1 MKKLRVLILLILSF
15 YSLNIYSQNIIE
27 GQISYS
33 NDLGENTPLIGV
45 SIYWKDTS
53 IGTLS
58 DIDGKFK
65 ISKTNLTN
73 ELIFKFLGF
82 NDKLINVEN
91 QNFLNII
98 MTENENT
105 LDEVIV
111 NKKKKTLQK
120 SYFKTQNI
128 TNVSSDELLKAAC
141 CNISESFETN
151 PSIDVNYSNAIT
163 GVKQVKM
170 LGLES
175 PYLLIT
181 EENIP
186 MIRGASQVYGLSFIP
201 GTWVESMQ
209 ITKGSGSVVNGF
221 ESISGQINVEL
232 KKPYSDTP
240 FFINVYSN
248 TMGRNE
254 INLHANK
261 IINDKLS
268 TGFYLHGNKNSN
280 VNDKNN
286 DGFLDNPKSEAFNF
300 FNRWQYINPQKG
312 TVSFLGIRYMKDEK
326 IIGENTTKFDL
337 NDKVREPWIGEINTN
352 RLDSNFKYGYVNPSI
367 PYQSLGFQMAYSNHD
382 QKSFFGLRK
391 YDINQRSFYS
401 SIIYNSIIGNTLNKI
416 KLGLNYS
423 YDDFDETVDTQSSL
437 IEKFADVFYNRIDK
451 SIGGFFEYSYDSMD
465 SVSLIAGVRYD
476 LHNNLGNFFTPR
488 IHLRYQPFEKSV
500 FRLSLGTGR
509 KSSNIFSEN
518 QNVFATGRE
527 IKILNNSGKFYGLEP
542 EKAFNYGISFRQ
554 GFFINNREADITFD
568 YYVTDF
574 DNQVVVDWETQGE
587 FSFYNLDGK
596 SFAKSLQVDFE
607 YDINDNIL
615 LKSTYKNFN
624 VKKQYKS
631 GFYQNPLTPKNRFFT
646 NIEASTNESKNG
658 SKWKFDLTYNWIGK
672 QRLPSH
678 SELDNFNGNSPSYS
692 LINSQITKVYSDK
705 FEIYVGGENIG
716 AYSQSN
722 PILGNPF
729 GTDFDT
735 SLIYAPIH
743 KALFYVGLRFNN

>member
-1 MKKLRVLILLILSF
+1 MKKLRAIILLILSF

-423 YDDFDETVDTQSSL
+423 YDDFDETVNTQSSL
-437 IEKFADVFYNRIDK
+437 IEKFADVLYNRIDK

-607 YDINDNIL
+607 YEINDNIL

>member
-1 MKKLRVLILLILSF
+1 MEKLRVLILLILSF

-423 YDDFDETVDTQSSL
+423 YDDFDETVNTQSSL

-465 SVSLIAGVRYD
+465 SVSLIVGVRYD

-607 YDINDNIL
+607 YEINDNIL

-678 SELDNFNGNSPSYS
+678 SELDDFNGNSPSYS

>member
-91 QNFLNII
+91 HNFLNII

-437 IEKFADVFYNRIDK
+437 IEKFSDVFYNRIDK

-607 YDINDNIL
+607 YEINDNIL

>member
-1 MKKLRVLILLILSF
+1 MEKLRVLILLILSF

-33 NDLGENTPLIGV
+33 NDLGVNTPLIGV

-105 LDEVIV
+105 LDEVVV

-337 NDKVREPWIGEINTN
+337 NNKVREPWIGEINTN

-423 YDDFDETVDTQSSL
+423 YDDFDETVNTQSSL

-607 YDINDNIL
+607 YEINDNIL

-678 SELDNFNGNSPSYS
+678 SELDDFNGNSPSYS

>member
-91 QNFLNII
+91 HNFLNII

-280 VNDKNN
+280 INDKNN

-326 IIGENTTKFDL
+326 IIGENITKFDL

-423 YDDFDETVDTQSSL
+423 YDDFDETVNTQSSL

-488 IHLRYQPFEKSV
+488 IHFRYQPFEKSV

-678 SELDNFNGNSPSYS
+678 SELDDFNGNSPSYS

-716 AYSQSN
+716 GYSQSN

>member
-1 MKKLRVLILLILSF
+1 MEKLRVLILLILSF

-280 VNDKNN
+280 ANDKNN

-423 YDDFDETVDTQSSL
+423 YDDFDETVNTLSSL

-465 SVSLIAGVRYD
+465 SVSLIAGIRYD

-607 YDINDNIL
+607 YEINDNIL

-678 SELDNFNGNSPSYS
+678 SELDDFNGNSPSYS

>member
-1 MKKLRVLILLILSF
+1 MEKLRVLILLILSF

-423 YDDFDETVDTQSSL
+423 YDDFDETVNTQSSL

-607 YDINDNIL
+607 YEINDNIL

-672 QRLPSH
+672 QRLPNH

>member
-1 MKKLRVLILLILSF
+1 MEKLRVLILLILSF

-423 YDDFDETVDTQSSL
+423 YDDFDETVNTQSSL

-607 YDINDNIL
+607 YEINDNIL

-678 SELDNFNGNSPSYS
+678 SELDDFNGNSPSYS

>member
-1 MKKLRVLILLILSF
+1 MKKLRAIILLILSF

-423 YDDFDETVDTQSSL
+423 YDDFDETVNTQSSL

-607 YDINDNIL
+607 YEINDNIL

-672 QRLPSH
+672 QRLPNH

>member
-1 MKKLRVLILLILSF
+1 MEKLRVLILLILSF

-280 VNDKNN
+280 INDKNN

-312 TVSFLGIRYMKDEK
+312 TVSF
-326 IIGENTTKFDL
+326 
-337 NDKVREPWIGEINTN
+337 
-352 RLDSNFKYGYVNPSI
+352 
-367 PYQSLGFQMAYSNHD
+367 
-382 QKSFFGLRK
+382 FG
-391 YDINQRSFYS
+391 
-401 SIIYNSIIGNTLNKI
+401 
-416 KLGLNYS
+416 
-423 YDDFDETVDTQSSL
+423 
-437 IEKFADVFYNRIDK
+437 
-451 SIGGFFEYSYDSMD
+451 
-465 SVSLIAGVRYD
+465 
-476 LHNNLGNFFTPR
+476 
-488 IHLRYQPFEKSV
+488 
-500 FRLSLGTGR
+500 
-509 KSSNIFSEN
+509 
-518 QNVFATGRE
+518 
-527 IKILNNSGKFYGLEP
+527 
-542 EKAFNYGISFRQ
+542 
-554 GFFINNREADITFD
+554 
-568 YYVTDF
+568 
-574 DNQVVVDWETQGE
+574 
-587 FSFYNLDGK
+587 
-596 SFAKSLQVDFE
+596 
-607 YDINDNIL
+607 
-615 LKSTYKNFN
+615 
-624 VKKQYKS
+624 
-631 GFYQNPLTPKNRFFT
+631 
-646 NIEASTNESKNG
+646 
-658 SKWKFDLTYNWIGK
+658 
-672 QRLPSH
+672 
-678 SELDNFNGNSPSYS
+678 YS
-692 LINSQITKVYSDK
+692 LH
-705 FEIYVGGENIG
+705 E
-716 AYSQSN
+716 
-722 PILGNPF
+722 
-729 GTDFDT
+729 
-735 SLIYAPIH
+735 
-743 KALFYVGLRFNN
+743 R

>member
-423 YDDFDETVDTQSSL
+423 YDDFDETVNTQSSL

-607 YDINDNIL
+607 YEINDNIL

-678 SELDNFNGNSPSYS
+678 SELDDFNGNSPSYS

>member
-1 MKKLRVLILLILSF
+1 MEKLRVLILLILSF

-465 SVSLIAGVRYD
+465 SVSLIVGVRYD

-607 YDINDNIL
+607 YEINDNIL

>member
-91 QNFLNII
+91 HNFLNII

-280 VNDKNN
+280 INDKNN

-312 TVSFLGIRYMKDEK
+312 TVSFFGIRYMKDEK

-423 YDDFDETVDTQSSL
+423 YDDFDETVNTQSSL

-465 SVSLIAGVRYD
+465 SVSLIAGIRYD

-607 YDINDNIL
+607 YEINDNIL

-678 SELDNFNGNSPSYS
+678 SELDDFNGNSPSYS

>member
-1 MKKLRVLILLILSF
+1 MEKLRVLILLILSF

-33 NDLGENTPLIGV
+33 NDLGLNTPLIGV

-280 VNDKNN
+280 INDKNN

-423 YDDFDETVDTQSSL
+423 YDDFDETVNTQSSL

-607 YDINDNIL
+607 YEINDNIL

-678 SELDNFNGNSPSYS
+678 SELDDFNGNSPSYS

>member
-1 MKKLRVLILLILSF
+1 MKKLRVIILLILSF

-33 NDLGENTPLIGV
+33 NDLGLNTPLIGV

-280 VNDKNN
+280 INDKNN

-423 YDDFDETVDTQSSL
+423 YDDFDETVNTQSSL
-437 IEKFADVFYNRIDK
+437 IEKFADVLYNRIDK

-574 DNQVVVDWETQGE
+574 DNQVVVDWETQGK

-607 YDINDNIL
+607 YEINDNIL

>member
-1 MKKLRVLILLILSF
+1 MEKLRVLILLILSF

-33 NDLGENTPLIGV
+33 NDLGLNTPLIGV

-280 VNDKNN
+280 INDKNN

-312 TVSFLGIRYMKDEK
+312 TVSFFGIRYMKDEK
-326 IIGENTTKFDL
+326 IIGENITKFDL

-437 IEKFADVFYNRIDK
+437 IEKFSDVFYNRIDK

-678 SELDNFNGNSPSYS
+678 SELDDFNGNSPSYS

>member
-423 YDDFDETVDTQSSL
+423 YDDFDETVNTQSSL

-465 SVSLIAGVRYD
+465 SVSLIAGIRYD

-607 YDINDNIL
+607 YEINDNIL

-678 SELDNFNGNSPSYS
+678 SELDDFNGNSPSYS

>member
-1 MKKLRVLILLILSF
+1 MEKLRVLILLILSF

-423 YDDFDETVDTQSSL
+423 YDDFDETVNTQSSL

-465 SVSLIAGVRYD
+465 SVSLIAGIRYD

-607 YDINDNIL
+607 YEINDNIL

-678 SELDNFNGNSPSYS
+678 SELDDFNGNSPSYS

>member
-1 MKKLRVLILLILSF
+1 MEKLRVLILLILSF

-423 YDDFDETVDTQSSL
+423 YDDFDETVNTLSSL
-437 IEKFADVFYNRIDK
+437 IEKFADVFYDRIDK

-607 YDINDNIL
+607 YEINDNIL

-678 SELDNFNGNSPSYS
+678 SELDDFNGNSPSYS

>member
-1 MKKLRVLILLILSF
+1 MEKLRVLILLILSF

-105 LDEVIV
+105 LDEVVV

-280 VNDKNN
+280 INDKNN

-423 YDDFDETVDTQSSL
+423 YDDFDETVNTQSSL

-607 YDINDNIL
+607 YEINDNIL

-672 QRLPSH
+672 QRLPNH

>member
-1 MKKLRVLILLILSF
+1 MKKLRAIILLILSF

-423 YDDFDETVDTQSSL
+423 YDDFDETVNTQSSL

-607 YDINDNIL
+607 YEINDNIL

>member
-1 MKKLRVLILLILSF
+1 MEKLRVLILLILSF

-91 QNFLNII
+91 HNFLNII

-423 YDDFDETVDTQSSL
+423 YDDFDETVNTQSSL

-465 SVSLIAGVRYD
+465 SVSLIAGIRYD

-607 YDINDNIL
+607 YEINDNIL

-678 SELDNFNGNSPSYS
+678 SELDDFNGNSPSYS

>member
-1 MKKLRVLILLILSF
+1 MEKLRVLILLILSF

-423 YDDFDETVDTQSSL
+423 YDDFDETVNTQSSL

-607 YDINDNIL
+607 YEINDNIL

>member
-423 YDDFDETVDTQSSL
+423 YDDFDETVNTQSSL

-465 SVSLIAGVRYD
+465 AVSLIAGIRYD
-476 LHNNLGNFFTPR
+476 VHNNLGNFFTPR

-607 YDINDNIL
+607 YEINDNIL

-678 SELDNFNGNSPSYS
+678 SELDDFNGNSPSYS

>member
-1 MKKLRVLILLILSF
+1 MKKLRAIILLILSF

-423 YDDFDETVDTQSSL
+423 YDDFDETVNTQSSL
-437 IEKFADVFYNRIDK
+437 IEKFADVLYNRIDK

-465 SVSLIAGVRYD
+465 YVSLIAGVRYD

-587 FSFYNLDGK
+587 FSFYNLDGE

-607 YDINDNIL
+607 YEINDNIL

>member
-1 MKKLRVLILLILSF
+1 LILSF

-423 YDDFDETVDTQSSL
+423 YDDFDETVNTQSSL

-465 SVSLIAGVRYD
+465 SVSLIAGIRYD

-607 YDINDNIL
+607 YEINDNIL